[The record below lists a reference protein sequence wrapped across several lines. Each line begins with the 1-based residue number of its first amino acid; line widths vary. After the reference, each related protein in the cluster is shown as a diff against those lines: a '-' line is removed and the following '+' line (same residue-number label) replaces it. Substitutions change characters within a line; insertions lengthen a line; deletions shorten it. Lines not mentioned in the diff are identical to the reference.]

1 MPRPRAS
8 RIGTRSDPVA
18 AKRQTAREA
27 SLPAPAAAAAPASND
42 RAAEKMLLALL
53 GLGIGH
59 VLLYLCLTGDAR
71 TALNDLAGRYKPA
84 ELHSAAKPSAMPVPG
99 TPAYSPW
106 LHSFQRYSAS
116 RDYELHARHESLMRY
131 GMIFSFLIAVGFLG
145 NALHRI
151 SVGRKRAERARQTAA
166 RAAPVLAQQAQ
177 RRYRRSA

>member
-1 MPRPRAS
+1 M
-8 RIGTRSDPVA
+8 A
-18 AKRQTAREA
+18 AKRHDARGASPPTA
-27 SLPAPAAAAAPASND
+27 AAAAAPASND

-59 VLLYLCLTGDAR
+59 ILLYLCLTGDAR
-71 TALNDLAGRYKPA
+71 SALNDLAGQYEVA
-84 ELHSAAKPSAMPVPG
+84 ELQSAAKPAVMPMPG
-99 TPAYSPW
+99 TPAYTPW

-151 SVGRKRAERARQTAA
+151 SVGRKRARRAHQIAA
-166 RAAPVLAQQAQ
+166 RAAPVLAHQTQ